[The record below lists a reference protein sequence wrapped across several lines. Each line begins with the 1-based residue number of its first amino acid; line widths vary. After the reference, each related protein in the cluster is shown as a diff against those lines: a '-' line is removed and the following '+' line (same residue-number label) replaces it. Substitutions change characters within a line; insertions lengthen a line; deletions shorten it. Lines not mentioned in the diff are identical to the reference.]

1 VLRAA
6 CAQAGFGSVFHQ
18 RSSAWDWGWIHG
30 VITSSIDERAD
41 SVRVVASVRSDQLL
55 KVFFPGRNRKSYKNI
70 MYLIIII
77 Y

>member
-1 VLRAA
+1 
-6 CAQAGFGSVFHQ
+6 
-18 RSSAWDWGWIHG
+18 